1 MAYAV
6 FNTDAVI
13 PAELKATEENV
24 RQHVEDE
31 LNASLKQ
38 CSVRKVE
45 INSLPDATRD
55 FPDVR
60 IELDGPDKTTLLRE
74 FRDYHD
80 RLLGLNDIEEICLES
95 IHE

>member
-24 RQHVEDE
+24 RQHAEDE

>member
-24 RQHVEDE
+24 RQRVEDE

-74 FRDYHD
+74 FRDYYD